1 MIKTGLWVRLP
12 WDAVGINVVITEPIR
27 KLVHKTKKF
36 SSLNFLVSLFSLNLA
51 RPYFNLLFYAF
62 LSNVGIDMKSFEFAP
77 GKFAN

>member
-27 KLVHKTKKF
+27 TLVHKTKEIFLIKLF
-36 SSLNFLVSLFSLNLA
+36 SVPFSLNLA
-51 RPYFNLLFYAF
+51 RPCFNLLFYVF